1 MIRHAGWYL
10 WTEKLRWLQAAPGS
24 ERMHLPNALGFT
36 PLHAAVMHTTTA
48 RAAITNADVFVDLCV
63 DLQSVS
69 QPDSQSGD
77 QLVNQ
82 SFSQSVRQTDRQT
95 DSQSDRQSVSL
106 SGDQLVSYSTVSVLS
121 GGRRIQ
127 QCRAN
132 DCDDPLA
139 APAHRLPFPCV
150 LRSVLRDL
158 VTDLLTF

>member
-69 QPDSQSGD
+69 QSVSQTVSQVINWSISHLVSQSD
-77 QLVNQ
+77 
-82 SFSQSVRQTDRQT
+82 RQTDRQT
-95 DSQSDRQSVSL
+95 VSQTDSRSVYQVINWSVTRPLACCQVAGESSSAEPMIAMIHWLLRHTGFRSLASSDR
-106 SGDQLVSYSTVSVLS
+106 Y
-121 GGRRIQ
+121 
-127 QCRAN
+127 
-132 DCDDPLA
+132 
-139 APAHRLPFPCV
+139 
-150 LRSVLRDL
+150 
-158 VTDLLTF
+158 